1 MDGGGQDD
9 GGSMDSAEEE
19 ALLRGPAGQLLEKA
33 WRNFIDALEV
43 CVCVCMCVCVCVR
56 VYTYLLEYAHLGTR
70 NGDVPRLSARCPCAC
85 DRAVCCFC
93 GCWAA
98 GLGGRGEGS

>member
-9 GGSMDSAEEE
+9 GVSMDSAEEE

-43 CVCVCMCVCVCVR
+43 CVCMYVCGWVCACVCTR
-56 VYTYLLEYAHLGTR
+56 IYLNILI
-70 NGDVPRLSARCPCAC
+70 
-85 DRAVCCFC
+85 
-93 GCWAA
+93 
-98 GLGGRGEGS
+98 